1 MKEKGEGYNV
11 FFPKVY
17 IIRKNS
23 SRLMEEEKLAELRER
38 LFNLERRI
46 APLEWDASRNQINE
60 FKKLQLDKL
69 KEEKQVLKQEFEG
82 LLKTD

>member
-1 MKEKGEGYNV
+1 
-11 FFPKVY
+11 
-17 IIRKNS
+17 
-23 SRLMEEEKLAELRER
+23 MEEEKLAELRER

-60 FKKLQLDKL
+60 FKKLQLEKL

-82 LLKTD
+82 LQKTD